1 MWQSQSTEEP
11 FSSGSDKKTV
21 TLCALKKMSAIA
33 EEWKGRGNLLEPA
46 KEKKGGEM
54 NGASSTREKEE
65 PTAQFLLTGC
75 PPSLS
80 FSLKFFREVGADI
93 QGEE

>member
-1 MWQSQSTEEP
+1 
-11 FSSGSDKKTV
+11 
-21 TLCALKKMSAIA
+21 MSAIA

-65 PTAQFLLTGC
+65 PTAQFLLMGC